1 MPEESPSRDVLNG
14 FAHPPVG
21 GNLIRSVKM
30 VYPLVRPTPR
40 HESMRSLDSP

>member
-14 FAHPPVG
+14 FAHPTVG

-30 VYPLVRPTPR
+30 GNGLEKRPSKKRKRWKP
-40 HESMRSLDSP
+40 